1 MPSQPSRV
9 VFSPSRT
16 IAMTTMRAGFAAVTS
31 EAFIAD
37 VNPSAP

>member
-16 IAMTTMRAGFAAVTS
+16 IAMTTIRAGLAAVMR

-37 VNPSAP
+37 V